1 MSDGFPI
8 SRLSVCRMNRSAW
21 LSVVRLACR
30 LSYQLAV
37 LLTYQPG
44 GLSAYR
50 LTGHQTGHQTGLPD
64 GLPGVRQTGLSTN
77 HAANKQVYS
86 GTCITSPASGSK
98 WHRVV
103 AVGTAKILFAM
114 WF

>member
-8 SRLSVCRMNRSAW
+8 GRLSVCRMNRSVW

-37 LLTYQPG
+37 LLTYQPD

-50 LTGHQTGHQTGLPD
+50 LTGHHTGLPD

-86 GTCITSPASGSK
+86 GTCITSPTTGSK

-103 AVGTAKILFAM
+103 AVGTAKILFATR
-114 WF
+114 F

>member
-8 SRLSVCRMNRSAW
+8 GRLSVCRMNRSVW

-37 LLTYQPG
+37 LLTYQPD

-50 LTGHQTGHQTGLPD
+50 LTGHQTGLPD

-86 GTCITSPASGSK
+86 GTCITSPTTGSK

-103 AVGTAKILFAM
+103 AVGTAKILFATR
-114 WF
+114 F

>member
-1 MSDGFPI
+1 MSDGFSI
-8 SRLSVCRMNRSAW
+8 GRLSVCRMNRSVW

-50 LTGHQTGHQTGLPD
+50 LTGHQTGLPD
-64 GLPGVRQTGLSTN
+64 GLPGVRQTGLSIN
-77 HAANKQVYS
+77 HAANKQVYF

-98 WHRVV
+98 WHSVV
-103 AVGTAKILFAM
+103 EVGTAKNLFAM
-114 WF
+114 RF